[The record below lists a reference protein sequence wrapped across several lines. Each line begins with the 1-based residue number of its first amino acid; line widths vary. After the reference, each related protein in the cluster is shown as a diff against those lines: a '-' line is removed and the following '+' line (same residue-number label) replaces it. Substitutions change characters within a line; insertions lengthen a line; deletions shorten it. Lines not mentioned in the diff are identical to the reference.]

1 MASQRTHLILFALH
15 SWAGIVAGV
24 LLFVVCFSGAI
35 LVFKHEIDFWA
46 NPSLDLPAIARQ
58 STAPIDSVLVAVAG
72 RYPGSRPESIELPT
86 PSNPGYYVFLR
97 DASDAR
103 LKIAARADTGAVVA
117 PVESQL
123 GQFIRML
130 HVFLFFGPRWIVG
143 ALGVVMLV
151 LIATG
156 FFIHRKILKE
166 LFTLRWGHGY
176 RLITADL
183 HNALG
188 VWGLLFHIAIAFT
201 GAWLGLAP
209 LFERAAVFV
218 SGAPAAE
225 KKAPKAG
232 ARTAEMVSLD
242 RLVEDAR
249 RAIAGF
255 EPRRIAPLRNWGRPD
270 ATVRIQGGLS
280 DHLASTA
287 SITFSAATG
296 EIRELKDPRERG
308 FWSQVNGVM
317 EPLHFGDFGGLWLK
331 WLYFLL
337 GLSPAF
343 LSLSGTLMWIARRKQ
358 QRRRSELVGAAAHA

>member
-15 SWAGIVAGV
+15 SWAGIVTGV
-24 LLFVVCFSGAI
+24 LLFIVCFSGAI

-46 NPSLDLPAIARQ
+46 NPSLELPAITGQA
-58 STAPIDSVLVAVAG
+58 APVDTVLAAVA
-72 RYPGSRPESIELPT
+72 RAYPGSRPESVELPT

-97 DASDAR
+97 DTSDAR
-103 LKIAARADTGAVVA
+103 MKIAARGDTGTVLGA
-117 PVESQL
+117 VESQL

-156 FFIHRKILKE
+156 FFIHRKIVKE

-176 RLITADL
+176 RLITSDL

-188 VWGLLFHIAIAFT
+188 VWGLLFHIVIAFT

-209 LFERAAVFV
+209 LFERAAGFV

-225 KKAPKAG
+225 KKALKKTG
-232 ARTAEMVSLD
+232 ARAAEMVSVD
-242 RLVEDAR
+242 RLLEDAR
-249 RAIAGF
+249 TAMAGF
-255 EPRRIAPLRNWGRPD
+255 EPRRIALRNWGRPD
-270 ATVRIQGGLS
+270 ATVRVQGGLS

-287 SITFSAATG
+287 TIVFSGATG

-308 FWSQVNGVM
+308 FWSQVDGIM

-343 LSLSGTLMWIARRKQ
+343 LSLTGTLMWIARRKQ
-358 QRRRSELVGAAAHA
+358 QRRRSELVGVAAHA

>member
-15 SWAGIVAGV
+15 SWAGIVTGV

-35 LVFKHEIDFWA
+35 LVFKHEIDRWA
-46 NPSLDLPAIARQ
+46 NASLPLPPLSGKPA
-58 STAPIDSVLVAVAG
+58 SVDSVLESVA
-72 RYPGSRPESIELPT
+72 RTYPGSRPEAVDLPD
-86 PSNPGYYVFLR
+86 SVNSAYYVFLR
-97 DASDAR
+97 DAAGAR
-103 LKIAARADTGAVVA
+103 LKIAARSDTGAVVA

-123 GQFIRML
+123 GQFVRML

-151 LIATG
+151 MIGTG

-166 LFTLRWGHGY
+166 LFTLRWGHGF

-188 VWGLLFHIAIAFT
+188 VWGLVFHVVIAFT

-209 LFERAAVFV
+209 LFERAATFV
-218 SGAPAAE
+218 NGASPAE
-225 KKAPKAG
+225 KKMARKA
-232 ARTAEMVSLD
+232 AVPAAQMVSVD
-242 RLVEDAR
+242 RLLESAR
-249 RAIAGF
+249 VAIPGL
-255 EPRRIAPLRNWGRPD
+255 EPRRIALRNWGRSD
-270 ATVRIQGGLS
+270 ATARVQGGLN

-287 SITFSAATG
+287 MVVLSGVSG
-296 EIRELKDPRERG
+296 EVRERHDPRERG

-337 GLSPAF
+337 GMSPAI
-343 LSLSGTLMWIARRKQ
+343 LSLSGTLMWFARRNQ
-358 QRRRSELVGAAAHA
+358 QHRRYEIAGEAAHA